1 MSLRPANKAN
11 MLLGGRETEIHFI
24 YTFVLDMNA
33 SKEIA
38 GIGVIMRKKV
48 LWYKELLD
56 IGV

>member
-1 MSLRPANKAN
+1 